1 MSLMLGI
8 LARLRGLFGREPAVL
23 NLHVEPAYAI
33 KASGTN
39 PYFEVLEEKAREAGF
54 LGEFVVDRE
63 GWLRPGASASLE
75 TKHATLALDVYPNPA
90 VIEGRTV
97 ADYEVPDGPRRQPRA
112 TLVLDDESELFL
124 WREGGRL
131 RVTGDAVSRAQ

>member
-1 MSLMLGI
+1 MW
-8 LARLRGLFGREPAVL
+8 
-23 NLHVEPAYAI
+23 
-33 KASGTN
+33 
-39 PYFEVLEEKAREAGF
+39 EEKAREAGF

-112 TLVLDDESELFL
+112 TLVLDDETELFL

-131 RVTGDAVSRAQ
+131 RVPGPAVDEAQQTQTRR